1 MPGHRSVFRALF
13 ATLLLTVVSACAG
26 TNAAPGSAAY
36 QPTVYRLAAGDQLS
50 ITVFGE
56 ENLSRE
62 YSVTPQG
69 DLAFPLLGDIPV
81 ANQTVGDL
89 QQLLRDRLA
98 EGYLNDPRVTVEV
111 LNYRPFYILGEV
123 NNAGEYPFKN
133 GLTVVQAVA
142 QAGGFTYRA
151 DKDTVYILRP
161 GQTAEESYDIDS
173 GRPVYVA
180 PGDTIRVGER
190 YF

>member
-1 MPGHRSVFRALF
+1 MSLF
-13 ATLLLTVVSACAG
+13 NTFARVIISTLIILMVPACAG
-26 TNAAPGSAAY
+26 HNASPGSAAY
-36 QPTVYRLAAGDQLS
+36 QPTVYRLAAGDRLS

-56 ENLSRE
+56 ESLTRE
-62 YSVTPQG
+62 YAITPQG

-81 ANQTVGDL
+81 AQLTVSEL
-89 QQLLRDRLA
+89 QNVLRSRLG
-98 EGYLNDPRVTVEV
+98 EGYVNDPRVTVEV

-123 NNAGEYPFKN
+123 SKPGEFPFSD
-133 GLTVVQAVA
+133 GLTVTQAVA
-142 QAGGFTYRA
+142 LAGGFTYRA
-151 DKDTVYILRP
+151 ERQKVFIVRF
-161 GQTAEESYDIDS
+161 GQSKEESYDIGD

>member
-1 MPGHRSVFRALF
+1 MVLAQRLTQFIVAALIGILV
-13 ATLLLTVVSACAG
+13 TGCAG
-26 TNAAPGSAAY
+26 TNALPGTAAY
-36 QPTVYRLAAGDQLS
+36 QPTVYRLAAGDRIS

-56 ENLSRE
+56 ESLSRE
-62 YSVTPQG
+62 YAITPQG

-81 ANQTVGDL
+81 VDMTVGEL
-89 QQLLRDRLA
+89 QAALRARLG
-98 EGYLNDPRVTVEV
+98 EGYVNDPRVTVEV

-123 NNAGEYPFKN
+123 SKSGEFPFSD
-133 GLTVVQAVA
+133 GLTVTQAVA
-142 QAGGFTYRA
+142 LAGGFTYRA
-151 DKDTVYILRP
+151 ERQRVFILRY
-161 GQTAEESYDIDS
+161 GQTTEEVYDIKD

>member
-1 MPGHRSVFRALF
+1 MFPTDRIARFLAAFFVCIMIP
-13 ATLLLTVVSACAG
+13 ACAG
-26 TNAAPGSAAY
+26 TNAAPGTAAY
-36 QPTVYRLAAGDQLS
+36 QPTVYRLAAGDRLS

-56 ENLSRE
+56 ESLSRE
-62 YSVTPQG
+62 YAITPQG
-69 DLAFPLLGDIPV
+69 DLAFPLLGDIPIADMTV
-81 ANQTVGDL
+81 ADL
-89 QQLLRDRLA
+89 QDALRAGLG
-98 EGYLNDPRVTVEV
+98 EGYVNDPRVTVEV

-123 NNAGEYPFKN
+123 NKSGEFPFSD

-142 QAGGFTYRA
+142 LAGGFTYRA
-151 DKDTVYILRP
+151 ERQRVFIVRY
-161 GQTAEESYDIDS
+161 GQNKEESYDIED

>member
-1 MPGHRSVFRALF
+1 MPGHRSVL
-13 ATLLLTVVSACAG
+13 
-26 TNAAPGSAAY
+26 
-36 QPTVYRLAAGDQLS
+36 
-50 ITVFGE
+50 
-56 ENLSRE
+56 
-62 YSVTPQG
+62 G

-89 QQLLRDRLA
+89 QQLLRDRLS